1 MTDHNGKLVGWGVYN
16 PDSMYRVRML
26 WLESIDGPAAD
37 TRDVSILTYA
47 DVCWRMLTCADCP
60 AADIRKISAIDVC

>member
-1 MTDHNGKLVGWGVYN
+1 VVSVTDHNGKLVGWGVYN

-37 TRDVSILTYA
+37 IRDVSILTYA
-47 DVCWRMLTCADCP
+47 DVC
-60 AADIRKISAIDVC
+60 

>member
-1 MTDHNGKLVGWGVYN
+1 VTDHNGKLVGWGVYN

-47 DVCWRMLTCADCP
+47 DVCWRMLTYA
-60 AADIRKISAIDVC
+60 DVC